1 MVQKLFWRVGK
12 LFWHVVQKLFWRVD
26 NFFWEV
32 QIGAKIILARE
43 KIILGG
49 AKNILAGGKMI
60 LAGGKMILAGGTIIL
75 AGLGTTR
82 QSHPVRASEVIILKA
97 QNDDGHLL

>member
-1 MVQKLFWRVGK
+1 M
-12 LFWHVVQKLFWRVD
+12 D

-49 AKNILAGGKMI
+49 AKIILAGGKMI
-60 LAGGKMILAGGTIIL
+60 LAGGKMILAGGTIILAGGTIIL